1 MKLTAQNDTVLLISF
16 SGRTQE
22 LILLLPHLPPSV
34 PVIAITSHLHPSTCP
49 ILSFHSSDMA
59 ISLPAPIHEDE
70 ESSFGLSAPTSSTTV
85 ALALGDA
92 LALATARRLH
102 TSPDRGP
109 AEVFKSFHPG
119 GAIGAAT
126 AAAAAATTPI
136 SMMSTP
142 SFTSVPSD
150 YLSRQTD
157 DGSQGQRQ
165 QRQQRQQDLLS
176 KHLVPLDKIPTAS
189 ATANPGQELRLLDI
203 LLTAIHNPD
212 AKSWVSISSFT
223 SSSSSSLTLIPPR
236 HMRTLSA
243 PQNMDKTISSIS
255 VSGLPFAVSQDHFLC
270 VPVSTPL
277 DEVRRIISESKYT
290 TESAVSV
297 VAGVD
302 ESNPHV
308 CLGVIDVEEL

>member
-1 MKLTAQNDTVLLISF
+1 MLLISF

-22 LILLLPHLPPSV
+22 LILLLPHLPPTV
-34 PVIAITSHLHPSTCP
+34 LVIAITSHLHPSTCP

-59 ISLPAPIHEDE
+59 IALPAPIHEDE

-126 AAAAAATTPI
+126 AAAAAAATTPM

-165 QRQQRQQDLLS
+165 QRQQDLLS
-176 KHLVPLDKIPTAS
+176 NHLVPLDKIPTAS
-189 ATANPGQELRLLDI
+189 ATATPGQELRLLDI

-212 AKSWVSISSFT
+212 AKSWVSIPSST
-223 SSSSSSLTLIPPR
+223 SPSSTLTLIPPR

-255 VSGLPFAVSQDHFLC
+255 ASGLHFAVSQDHFLC
-270 VPVSTPL
+270 IPASTPL
-277 DEVRRIISESKYT
+277 DEVRRIISEKYT
-290 TESAVSV
+290 SDSAVSV

-302 ESNPHV
+302 ESNLHV
-308 CLGVIDVEEL
+308 CLGVLDVEEL